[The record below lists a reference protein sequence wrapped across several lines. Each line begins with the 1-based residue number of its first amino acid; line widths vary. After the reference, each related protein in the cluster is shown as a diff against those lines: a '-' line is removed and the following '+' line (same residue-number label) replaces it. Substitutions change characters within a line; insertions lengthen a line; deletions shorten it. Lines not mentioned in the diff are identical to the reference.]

1 MFNKLSVRT
10 FAALL
15 LCLLAGAMVVS
26 NAVAW
31 RSLDT
36 SNENLAEVKEAY
48 KGQSAEL
55 SAAYLQ
61 LLRARVNLA
70 SAFNDLLAGKEGQVA
85 AGIQASESALQLL
98 EQNFS
103 AFMKNA
109 RKNASATSPQIAQ
122 LEKAYHAYIDA
133 VALQMNALKAKD
145 TDRYLALDETSRK
158 RGQVFSAHNAEVL
171 EIIDQR
177 TEHMAATAS
186 REHANARIVTIATLV
201 LGLALAFAGWIFVN
215 RIVLRPLV
223 EAGHHFDRISEGDFT
238 GRIENKTQNEIGHL
252 FVAIRQ
258 MQESLTRTVSSVRH
272 GVDEINTSVREIAAG
287 NMDLSGRTEQQ
298 AASLEQTAASMEQL
312 SVTVKQ
318 NADNARQAN
327 QLASSAASVAER
339 GATVVSEVVSTMQ
352 NISASS
358 HRIAEIVS
366 VIDGIAF
373 QTNILALNAAVEAA
387 RAGDQGKGFAVVAGE
402 VRSLAQRSAQAAKEI
417 KTLILESVTAV
428 DGGSRHVELAGV
440 TMTEIVTSV
449 SRVTDIMGEISAAS
463 QEQSLGIDQ
472 VNRAVTQM
480 DQMTQKNAALVEQA
494 AAAAGSLEEQARA
507 LAGAMDVFKTHSSE
521 IIDVAAKDL
530 RVVQPGGSQ
539 EKALAR
545 PSLPINRDAAAG
557 SGRHTRSTMTP
568 GPAARLTAATPST
581 GSDDWESF

>member
-1 MFNKLSVRT
+1 M
-10 FAALL
+10 
-15 LCLLAGAMVVS
+15 
-26 NAVAW
+26 
-31 RSLDT
+31 
-36 SNENLAEVKEAY
+36 
-48 KGQSAEL
+48 
-55 SAAYLQ
+55 
-61 LLRARVNLA
+61 
-70 SAFNDLLAGKEGQVA
+70 
-85 AGIQASESALQLL
+85 
-98 EQNFS
+98 
-103 AFMKNA
+103 
-109 RKNASATSPQIAQ
+109 
-122 LEKAYHAYIDA
+122 
-133 VALQMNALKAKD
+133 
-145 TDRYLALDETSRK
+145 
-158 RGQVFSAHNAEVL
+158 
-171 EIIDQR
+171 
-177 TEHMAATAS
+177 
-186 REHANARIVTIATLV
+186 
-201 LGLALAFAGWIFVN
+201 
-215 RIVLRPLV
+215 
-223 EAGHHFDRISEGDFT
+223 
-238 GRIENKTQNEIGHL
+238 
-252 FVAIRQ
+252 
-258 MQESLTRTVSSVRH
+258 
-272 GVDEINTSVREIAAG
+272 
-287 NMDLSGRTEQQ
+287 
-298 AASLEQTAASMEQL
+298 
-312 SVTVKQ
+312 
-318 NADNARQAN
+318 
-327 QLASSAASVAER
+327 
-339 GATVVSEVVSTMQ
+339 
-352 NISASS
+352 
-358 HRIAEIVS
+358 
-366 VIDGIAF
+366 
-373 QTNILALNAAVEAA
+373 EAA